1 MVAIRG
7 VLGTIRELFLF
18 LWARRLWWLIPCVVV
33 LLLFAA
39 VIILGGAAGIGP
51 FIYTLF

>member
-7 VLGTIRELFLF
+7 VLGTVRELFEF
-18 LWARRLWWLIPCVVV
+18 LWARKLWWMIPFMLV
-33 LLLFAA
+33 LLVFAA